1 MTKNTT
7 FHRRPSRARDA
18 IPRDLDRMPI
28 SYRAEPCK
36 DVRRRVVDN
45 AMRTGKNAFPLT
57 AMSVAFVRAVQEREN
72 RASVET

>member
-1 MTKNTT
+1 MRNRNTE
-7 FHRRPSRARDA
+7 RRGRRDPL
-18 IPRDLDRMPI
+18 PRNLSSMPA

-57 AMSVAFVRAVQEREN
+57 AMSVAFVRAVQEQC
-72 RASVET
+72 